1 MSGMLLFWIAAA
13 LLIIVSA
20 ALVLAPL
27 RGPGRLR
34 SRSESDVAVYRDQLD
49 EVEQDLKRGLIG
61 DAEAAAARTEISRR
75 LLAADAARDAEK
87 GTRTRAGTSFALI
100 MVAAVPVLA
109 VLFYLHGGAPGLPA
123 QPFEARISKPPEEQN
138 IEELVARVEQ
148 HLRANPEDADGWR
161 VVAPIYARMGRF
173 EDAADAYGRLVDIE
187 GPSAELLASLGEA
200 LVFADEGLVGE
211 RTVAIFERALSLDP
225 TLPQARYFL
234 GLAAVQEGDTDEA
247 RAIWATL
254 ASDFGESSQWGQM
267 ALRSLAALDQPA
279 VEATPGPAPAQ
290 APATGPASE
299 AGQAIA
305 ELPPE
310 ERAAAIEAM
319 VDNLDARLDAE
330 GGEVDQWL
338 RLMRAR
344 AVLQQEEQATDV
356 LTRAL
361 SAFEGDEAARDRLL
375 TEADALGLAP
385 SED

>member
-75 LLAADAARDAEK
+75 LLAADAARDREK
-87 GTRTRAGTSFALI
+87 GTRSRAGTSFAVI

-173 EDAADAYGRLVDIE
+173 EDAGDAYGRLVDIE

-254 ASDFGESSQWGQM
+254 ASDFGENSQWGQM

-279 VEATPGPAPAQ
+279 VEAAPGSAPM
-290 APATGPASE
+290 TGPASE

-305 ELPPE
+305 DLPPE

-319 VDNLDARLDAE
+319 VDNLDSRLDAE
-330 GGEVDQWL
+330 GGPVDQWL

-344 AVLQQEEQATDV
+344 VVLQQEEQATDV

-361 SAFEGDEAARDRLL
+361 TAFEGDEAARDRLL
-375 TEADALGLAP
+375 AEADALGLSP

>member
-1 MSGMLLFWIAAA
+1 
-13 LLIIVSA
+13 
-20 ALVLAPL
+20 
-27 RGPGRLR
+27 
-34 SRSESDVAVYRDQLD
+34 
-49 EVEQDLKRGLIG
+49 
-61 DAEAAAARTEISRR
+61 
-75 LLAADAARDAEK
+75 
-87 GTRTRAGTSFALI
+87 
-100 MVAAVPVLA
+100 
-109 VLFYLHGGAPGLPA
+109 
-123 QPFEARISKPPEEQN
+123 
-138 IEELVARVEQ
+138 
-148 HLRANPEDADGWR
+148 
-161 VVAPIYARMGRF
+161 
-173 EDAADAYGRLVDIE
+173 
-187 GPSAELLASLGEA
+187 
-200 LVFADEGLVGE
+200 
-211 RTVAIFERALSLDP
+211 
-225 TLPQARYFL
+225 
-234 GLAAVQEGDTDEA
+234 
-247 RAIWATL
+247 
-254 ASDFGESSQWGQM
+254 M

>member
-75 LLAADAARDAEK
+75 LLAADAARDSEK
-87 GTRTRAGTSFALI
+87 GTRSRAGTSFAVI

-254 ASDFGESSQWGQM
+254 ASDFGENSQWGQM

-279 VEATPGPAPAQ
+279 VEAAPGSAPM
-290 APATGPASE
+290 TGPASE

-305 ELPPE
+305 DLPPE

-319 VDNLDARLDAE
+319 VDNLDSRLDAE
-330 GGEVDQWL
+330 GGPVDQWL

-344 AVLQQEEQATDV
+344 VVLQQEEQATDV

-361 SAFEGDEAARDRLL
+361 TAFEGDEAARDRLL
-375 TEADALGLAP
+375 AEADALGLSP

>member
-75 LLAADAARDAEK
+75 LLAADAARDREK
-87 GTRTRAGTSFALI
+87 GTRSRAGTSFAVI

-254 ASDFGESSQWGQM
+254 ASDFGENSQWGQM

-279 VEATPGPAPAQ
+279 VEAAPGSAPM
-290 APATGPASE
+290 TGPASE

-305 ELPPE
+305 DLPPE

-319 VDNLDARLDAE
+319 VDNLDSRLDAE
-330 GGEVDQWL
+330 GGPVDQWL

-344 AVLQQEEQATDV
+344 VVLQQEEQATDV

-361 SAFEGDEAARDRLL
+361 TAFEGDEAARDRLL
-375 TEADALGLAP
+375 AEADALGLSP